1 MNQFKMLRAMI
12 YVFIGL
18 GWLTFIFG
26 IVLAAAS
33 FINNTWIMQLH
44 MPLVLHSPI
53 VTGFVVLLVTFI
65 LTIMWLASAEMLVLM
80 IDSYEDVK
88 KIRTFFSKK

>member
-26 IVLAAAS
+26 IVLATAS
-33 FINNTWIMQLH
+33 FVNNAWIIQLNL
-44 MPLVLHSPI
+44 PLVLHSPAI
-53 VTGFVVLLVTFI
+53 TGFAVLLVTFI
-65 LTIMWLASAEMLVLM
+65 LTIVWLASAEMIVMCL
-80 IDSYEDVK
+80 DGYNDVK